1 MYNMALTFEAKNV
14 ELAREKSFSFD
25 ISRKDHD
32 SSGKK
37 QELEKV
43 PKVFMFGRTRP
54 HLID

>member
-14 ELAREKSFSFD
+14 ELAKEKSFSFD
-25 ISRKDHD
+25 VSRKDHD
-32 SSGKK
+32 SNGKK

-43 PKVFMFGRTRP
+43 LKVFMFGRTRP